1 MNHVDIYQTVTNT
14 IIEAIE
20 NGIEG
25 KCEMPWHGMSALPFN
40 AKTQNPYNGINIP
53 QLWAC
58 QVIGGFSQGVWAT
71 YRQWAELG
79 AQVKKGSKGV
89 QVVFWKQ
96 YEKENQE
103 DPEKTNV
110 CMFARYSTVFNID
123 QVEGYEAPALDFEP
137 SEITSNQLADN
148 LINATG
154 ADIRHGEGGA
164 FYNMGSD
171 YINLPA
177 PEHFKESADA
187 TASDNYYSV
196 AFHELTHW
204 TGAKNRLDRINLSK
218 FGSPDY
224 AFEELVAEL
233 GSAMCCAVTAI
244 ESTVRED
251 HSKYINNWLKALK
264 DDKKFIFAASS
275 QAQKAVDFLYAF
287 QDQQQEVA

>member
-1 MNHVDIYQTVTNT
+1 
-14 IIEAIE
+14 
-20 NGIEG
+20 
-25 KCEMPWHGMSALPFN
+25 
-40 AKTQNPYNGINIP
+40 
-53 QLWAC
+53 
-58 QVIGGFSQGVWAT
+58 
-71 YRQWAELG
+71 
-79 AQVKKGSKGV
+79 
-89 QVVFWKQ
+89 
-96 YEKENQE
+96 
-103 DPEKTNV
+103 
-110 CMFARYSTVFNID
+110 MFARYSTVFNID

-244 ESTVRED
+244 ENTVRED